1 MIKHILTTTAA
12 TLALAVA
19 APSLAQTTTP
29 AGDEAMDATVTTT
42 GTAAADAA
50 APMTDP
56 AMPAQ
61 AAPATGTISAAVAGN
76 AELTSLRTALD
87 SAGLT
92 QTLAG
97 NGPFT
102 VFAPTDAAFA
112 AIDPAVR
119 TQLMSPA
126 QRASLETLLKYH
138 VVAGNISS
146 AQLREQI
153 TAGGGTATLTTVAGQ
168 PLTAAIENG
177 NIVLQGQ
184 NGSKAYVTAADTT
197 ESNGTIHVVNGI
209 LVPRLG

>member
-12 TLALAVA
+12 TIALAMA
-19 APSLAQTTTP
+19 APSIAQNATP
-29 AGDEAMDATVTTT
+29 VGDEATDATVTTPST
-42 GTAAADAA
+42 PAAD
-50 APMTDP
+50 TTTS
-56 AMPAQ
+56 AMSAQ
-61 AAPATGTISAAVAGN
+61 VAPAAGTISAAVAGN
-76 AELTSLRTALD
+76 AELSTLRTALD

-97 NGPFT
+97 TGPFT

-146 AQLREQI
+146 AQLRERI

-168 PLTAAIENG
+168 SLTAAIENG

-184 NGSKAYVTAADTT
+184 NGSKAYVTTADTA

>member
-12 TLALAVA
+12 TIALTIAV
-19 APSLAQTTTP
+19 PTLAQTTTP
-29 AGDEAMDATVTTT
+29 AGDEAIDATVTTPT
-42 GTAAADAA
+42 SPAAEA
-50 APMTDP
+50 TS
-56 AMPAQ
+56 PAQ
-61 AAPATGTISAAVAGN
+61 AAPAAGTISAAVAGN
-76 AELTSLRTALD
+76 AQLTSLRTALD

-97 NGPFT
+97 TGPFT

-146 AQLREQI
+146 TQLREQI

-184 NGSKAYVTAADTT
+184 NGSKAYVTTADTA